1 VADVSSGPTVLRIL
15 LGHQL
20 RRLREAGRIRP
31 EEAAQAIR
39 GTNSKISRIELGRS
53 AVREID
59 VADLLTLYGV
69 TDPAEREHMLTMAAD
84 ASQPG
89 WWHRYH
95 DLLPEWLQTYIGLEQ
110 AARSIRTYES
120 QFIPG
125 LLQAEGYASALMA
138 LGDFPPGET
147 GRRVAMRRERQCRFR
162 DGDLW
167 LWAVIDEAVLRRV
180 VGSPEVMRDQ
190 LGYLLE
196 AMARPNLTLQVT
208 PFSSAGHAALGGFSI
223 VRFDDPDLPDVV
235 YAEHLTSALYLDKRA
250 DVDAYLLAMERLTI
264 VSAQPGSSSSII
276 REIREEFAAR

>member
-1 VADVSSGPTVLRIL
+1 VAGASSGPTVLRIL
-15 LGHQL
+15 LGSQM
-20 RRLREAGRIRP
+20 RRFREAKGIRP
-31 EEAAQAIR
+31 EEAARAIR

-59 VADLLTLYGV
+59 VADLLSLYGV
-69 TDPAEREHMLTMAAD
+69 IDPAEREHMLTLAAE

-89 WWHRYH
+89 WWHRYN

-125 LLQAEGYASALMA
+125 LLQSERYASALMA

-147 GRRVAMRRERQCRFR
+147 DRRIVMRKERQRRFL
-162 DGDLW
+162 DGDSW

-180 VGSPEVMRDQ
+180 VGGPEVMRDQ
-190 LGYLLE
+190 LGHLLE
-196 AMARPNLTLQVT
+196 AAARPNLTLQVT

-223 VRFDDPDLPDVV
+223 IRFNDPDLPDVV
-235 YAEHLTSALYLDKRA
+235 YVEHLTSAVYLDKRA
-250 DVDAYLLAMERLTI
+250 DVDAYLLAMERLAV
-264 VSAQPGSSSSII
+264 VSSPPSGSSDII
-276 REIREEFAAR
+276 RAILEETDRR